1 MPVVKKTAL
10 VPHSAKEIYALV
22 NDVESYPDFLPWCK
36 STRLLSRTEHEV
48 CGELEVSRIGISQK
62 FSTCNRLHPFDRID
76 IRLLEGPFKHLHGSW
91 HFQPLSDN
99 GCKVLLELEFE
110 FSGKLINKAFGVFFN
125 QIANT
130 MVDAFCKQARAV
142 YRAG

>member
-91 HFQPLSDN
+91 GFQPLSDS

-110 FSGKLINKAFGVFFN
+110 FSGKLINKAFGVLFN

-130 MVDAFCKQARAV
+130 MVDAFCKRAKGV

>member
-1 MPVVKKTAL
+1 LPVVKKTAL

-76 IRLLEGPFKHLHGSW
+76 IRLLEGPFKHLRGSW

>member
-1 MPVVKKTAL
+1 VKKTAL
-10 VPHSAKEIYALV
+10 VPHSAKELYALV

-76 IRLLEGPFKHLHGSW
+76 IRLLEGPFKHLRGSW